1 MRVFLQRTKSSEVW
15 IAETRHAQV
24 GFGLTLLFGTKTG
37 DTEASCRFLAD
48 KVVNLRIFED
58 EQGKMNLSAL
68 DIGAEILIISQFTLY
83 ADWRKGRRPAFTDAM
98 EPVAAERM
106 YELFVAAVRQSG
118 LRVETGVFGAK
129 MDIHLVNHGPVSLQ
143 LEHDA
148 E

>member
-1 MRVFLQRTKSSEVW
+1 MRILLQRTTEAEVH
-15 IAETRHAQV
+15 IDGQCHSRT
-24 GFGLTLLFGTKTG
+24 GNGLTLLFGTKTG

-58 EQGKMNLSAL
+58 AQEKMNLSAL
-68 DIGAEILIISQFTLY
+68 DVGAEIMIVSQFTLY
-83 ADWRKGRRPAFTDAM
+83 ADTRKGRRPAFTEAM
-98 EPVAAERM
+98 EPVEAKRL
-106 YELFVAAVRQSG
+106 YDLFIAAVRASE

-129 MDIHLVNHGPVSLQ
+129 MDVRMVNHGPVTIL